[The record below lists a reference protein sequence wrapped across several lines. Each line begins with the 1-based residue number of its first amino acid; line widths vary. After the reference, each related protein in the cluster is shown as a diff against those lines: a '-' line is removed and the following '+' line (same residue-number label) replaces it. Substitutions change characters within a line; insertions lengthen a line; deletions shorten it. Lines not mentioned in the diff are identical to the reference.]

1 MELIFSCLRTPFTT
15 TSFEIW
21 SNHAKRRWQKMSDIL
36 PSYTTPR
43 ALAKRLTASPRI
55 VSDTV
60 RELGGFCK
68 IGQKVIMLDHHVVTF
83 MEAMECRSKSSNGTS
98 SIATGAQFPV
108 GDYEALREQRIKG
121 LPKGSQQ
128 KSKQKR
134 GKVIL
139 MDRAQ
144 R

>member
-1 MELIFSCLRTPFTT
+1 
-15 TSFEIW
+15 
-21 SNHAKRRWQKMSDIL
+21 MSDIL

-43 ALAKRLTASPRI
+43 ALAKRLTASPRF

-60 RELGGFCK
+60 RELGCFCK

-83 MEAMECRSKSSNGTS
+83 MEAMECRSMSSNGTS
-98 SIATGAQFPV
+98 SIAKGAQLPV
-108 GDYEALREQRIKG
+108 GDYEALREQRT
-121 LPKGSQQ
+121 KGSPRGSQP
-128 KSKQKR
+128 KSKQRR